1 MTKASMP
8 ACSKET
14 GSRKPGNMTIE
25 YERNKTSRKE
35 NHIFPAYFFE
45 RMNKTMKMKRKM
57 KQIISGLLAA
67 VTIFSG
73 AVSPL
78 TASAAETDPKEDVYK
93 RQVLNS
99 KDFGVPQSRKRVY
112 IIGYLDG
119 RCAGKIL
126 PVPVP
131 NGAALI
137 QVLAGSQGKRVYDPA
152 GVSCTLTSQAGGMGG
167 KTDPVSYTHL
177 SAR

>member
-1 MTKASMP
+1 
-8 ACSKET
+8 
-14 GSRKPGNMTIE
+14 MTIE

-78 TASAAETDPKEDVYK
+78 TASLCG
-93 RQVLNS
+93 RQI
-99 KDFGVPQSRKRVY
+99 QRKRSPRY
-112 IIGYLDG
+112 M
-119 RCAGKIL
+119 KK
-126 PVPVP
+126 
-131 NGAALI
+131 
-137 QVLAGSQGKRVYDPA
+137 SK
-152 GVSCTLTSQAGGMGG
+152 TS
-167 KTDPVSYTHL
+167 
-177 SAR
+177 

>member
-1 MTKASMP
+1 
-8 ACSKET
+8 
-14 GSRKPGNMTIE
+14 MTIE

-78 TASAAETDPKEDVYK
+78 TASAAETDPKEKKPPVYEEVKDQLNEDEVVTAHDYAVEVGSDFDVAF
-93 RQVLNS
+93 
-99 KDFGVPQSRKRVY
+99 DFTGLDIIDDNKVKVTFEEAKNTKGEDFPQTMPIPIRRFIMWNPRLR
-112 IIGYLDG
+112 II
-119 RCAGKIL
+119 R
-126 PVPVP
+126 
-131 NGAALI
+131 
-137 QVLAGSQGKRVYDPA
+137 STR
-152 GVSCTLTSQAGGMGG
+152 
-167 KTDPVSYTHL
+167 
-177 SAR
+177 SAVIWW

>member
-1 MTKASMP
+1 
-8 ACSKET
+8 
-14 GSRKPGNMTIE
+14 MTIE

-78 TASAAETDPKEDVYK
+78 TASAAETDPKEKKPPVYEEVKDQLNEDEVVTAHDYAVEVGSDFDVAF
-93 RQVLNS
+93 
-99 KDFGVPQSRKRVY
+99 DFTGLD
-112 IIGYLDG
+112 IIDDNKVKVTFEEAKKYQGRRFFHRPCRYL
-119 RCAGKIL
+119 
-126 PVPVP
+126 
-131 NGAALI
+131 
-137 QVLAGSQGKRVYDPA
+137 
-152 GVSCTLTSQAGGMGG
+152 
-167 KTDPVSYTHL
+167 
-177 SAR
+177 